1 MSGRVDAFD
10 DKVPVVE
17 PDLLHVLAR
26 RNTVGEKLDAV
37 PCRDLKD
44 APEGAGEYVAACEPS
59 AKPNPA

>member
-1 MSGRVDAFD
+1 LSGRVDAFD

-37 PCRDLKD
+37 PCREL
-44 APEGAGEYVAACEPS
+44 EGRARGCG
-59 AKPNPA
+59 